1 MATEKRYR
9 KVKPVSIILT
19 ISLLINVVLLV
30 LMADLFPVKKVLKTT
45 NKELTEQLKTANN
58 EISRYKGISVQI
70 DNVIRDAE
78 LKIQRK
84 EKEISRLLRG
94 KKLQADENTRLINE
108 IDSLKELYLT
118 SIDSLLVERER
129 SQVLNNTLESMN
141 ETMDAL
147 RDQLG
152 LAREL
157 ITDNLV
163 VEGKKVNNQGRK
175 QSTALAKKTDQLS
188 VCFDI
193 IPNRVT
199 SEGMKTIFI
208 VVTSPDGT
216 IIKDIELI
224 EDVFWHPEY
233 KKNAELSKTDIIN
246 YQKQK
251 MSFCS
256 SITPGQKLIPGLY
269 VVEIFSKDNKLG
281 MSTFS
286 MR

>member
-256 SITPGQKLIPGLY
+256 SITPGQKCIPGLY

>member
-251 MSFCS
+251 MRFCS
-256 SITPGQKLIPGLY
+256 SITPDQKCIPGLY

>member
-9 KVKPVSIILT
+9 KVKPVSIVLT

-30 LMADLFPVKKVLKTT
+30 LMADLFPVKKALKTA
-45 NKELTEQLKTANN
+45 NKELTEQLKTATN

-84 EKEISRLLRG
+84 EKEISRLLRS

-118 SIDSLLVERER
+118 SIDSLLVERE
-129 SQVLNNTLESMN
+129 QTQILNNTLESMN

-147 RDQLG
+147 RNQLG

-157 ITDNLV
+157 ITDNLEV
-163 VEGKKVNNQGRK
+163 RGKKVNNQGKK
-175 QSTALAKKTDQLS
+175 QSTALAKKTDQLA

-216 IIKDIELI
+216 IIKDIELN

-233 KKNAELSKTDIIN
+233 KKDAELSKTDIIN

-256 SITPGQKLIPGLY
+256 SITPDQKLIPGLY

-286 MR
+286 LR

>member
-9 KVKPVSIILT
+9 KVKPVSIVLT

-30 LMADLFPVKKVLKTT
+30 LMADLFPVKKALKTA
-45 NKELTEQLKTANN
+45 NKELTEQLKTATN

-84 EKEISRLLRG
+84 EKEISRLLRS

-118 SIDSLLVERER
+118 SIDSLLIERE
-129 SQVLNNTLESMN
+129 QTQILNNTLESMN

-147 RDQLG
+147 RNQLG

-157 ITDNLV
+157 ITDNLEV
-163 VEGKKVNNQGRK
+163 KGKKVNNQGKK
-175 QSTALAKKTDQLS
+175 QSTALAKKTDQLA

-216 IIKDIELI
+216 IIKDIELN

-233 KKNAELSKTDIIN
+233 KKDAELSKTDIIN

-256 SITPGQKLIPGLY
+256 SITPDQKLIPGLY

-286 MR
+286 LR

>member
-1 MATEKRYR
+1 MTAEKRYK

-30 LMADLFPVKKVLKTT
+30 LMADLFPVKKALKTA
-45 NKELTEQLKTANN
+45 NKELTEQLKTVNN

-70 DNVIRDAE
+70 DNIIRDAE
-78 LKIQRK
+78 LKIQKK

-94 KKLQADENTRLINE
+94 KKLQADENTRLIHE

-129 SQVLNNTLESMN
+129 TQVLNHTLESMN

-147 RDQLG
+147 RNQLG

-163 VEGKKVNNQGRK
+163 VEGKKVNNQGKK
-175 QSTALAKKTDQLS
+175 QSTALAKKTNQLS

-216 IIKDIELI
+216 IIKDIELS

-286 MR
+286 LR